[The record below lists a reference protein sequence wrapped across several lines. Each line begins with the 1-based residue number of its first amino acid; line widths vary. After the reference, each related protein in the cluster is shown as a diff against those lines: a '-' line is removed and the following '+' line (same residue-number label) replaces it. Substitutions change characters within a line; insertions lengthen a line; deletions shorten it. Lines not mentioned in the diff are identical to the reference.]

1 MSTTRHNRGSVV
13 HRPPRRRSAGIAA
26 ITAIAILVVLALLG
40 TFIVSISGIQERQ
53 LALDILGSRAYQA
66 ARSGIEWAAFQ
77 IHNPENTNPPAG
89 PATVPYA
96 CVASTNIAGLGADL
110 ADFTVTVTCNS
121 TPYTE
126 FGNTVRVYQVTA
138 TACNIPAAGAC
149 PNNAT
154 NSPTYVERQIS
165 SLIGTCRLPSGASC

>member
-1 MSTTRHNRGSVV
+1 MSTTRRNRDPVLRVLVRRGSG
-13 HRPPRRRSAGIAA
+13 GIAA
-26 ITAIAILVVLALLG
+26 ITAIAILVVLALFG
-40 TFIVSISGIQERQ
+40 TFIVSVSGIQERQ

-66 ARSGIEWAAFQ
+66 ARSGIEWIAFQ

-96 CVASTNIAGLGADL
+96 CVASTNISGLGADL
-110 ADFTVTVTCNS
+110 AGYTVTVTCSSNA
-121 TPYTE
+121 YTE

-138 TACNIPAAGAC
+138 TACNIPSAGAC

-154 NSPTYVERQIS
+154 TSPSYAERQITS
-165 SLIGTCRLPSGASC
+165 VIATCRLPSGASC